1 DSFESWFCH
10 SWLVSVWTL
19 IGRIDTRIPRV
30 VRQTPTAVTSLH
42 RNKSAPLGVSS
53 TMRRLRVANS
63 ATDWRS
69 ATLVGCNSVVTVM
82 SRSSELSALAS
93 QARRLREF
101 TTRYNSMLPSIL
113 FVRRVLLTAVPSLAL
128 LAVACS
134 DNDGPDQGAGGA
146 SAAAGSAG
154 RSGSNGNSGSAGKA
168 GGTGSSGDAGSAGS
182 NAEAGAAGALETGDV
197 VPPAVLAATPLD
209 GTTQVGVGSTIRIT
223 FSEAMNASTL
233 TTENF
238 RVTLSNVAVP
248 GHISYFQQTATFTP
262 DAPLALNSSYHAEV
276 SIAVTDVAG
285 NALVHAYAWNFTTST
300 VAALGP
306 VPVQLGMA
314 ENYAILAKAA
324 IANVPTSA
332 ITGNLG
338 LSPAA
343 ASYVTGFSL
352 AKAGTHWKSPQVVG
366 GVFAADNDAPTPS
379 NLTTAVANM
388 LTAYTDAAGRPSANF
403 MNLGAG
409 VVDGLTLVP
418 GLYNWQSSLNIPN
431 DVTLAGAANDVW
443 IFQISGDL
451 KLSAAKAMVLSGGA
465 RAKNVFWQVAGAVD
479 FGTTSHSEGIVL
491 CKTAITLGTGASIN
505 GRLLAQTA
513 VNVAGSTVTEP
524 TL

>member
-146 SAAAGSAG
+146 GAAG

-168 GGTGSSGDAGSAGS
+168 GGTGSSGDAGSSGSAASSGDAGSAGS
-182 NAEAGAAGALETGDV
+182 NAEAG
-197 VPPAVLAATPLD
+197 
-209 GTTQVGVGSTIRIT
+209 
-223 FSEAMNASTL
+223 
-233 TTENF
+233 
-238 RVTLSNVAVP
+238 
-248 GHISYFQQTATFTP
+248 
-262 DAPLALNSSYHAEV
+262 
-276 SIAVTDVAG
+276 
-285 NALVHAYAWNFTTST
+285 
-300 VAALGP
+300 
-306 VPVQLGMA
+306 
-314 ENYAILAKAA
+314 
-324 IANVPTSA
+324 
-332 ITGNLG
+332 
-338 LSPAA
+338 
-343 ASYVTGFSL
+343 
-352 AKAGTHWKSPQVVG
+352 
-366 GVFAADNDAPTPS
+366 
-379 NLTTAVANM
+379 
-388 LTAYTDAAGRPSANF
+388 
-403 MNLGAG
+403 
-409 VVDGLTLVP
+409 
-418 GLYNWQSSLNIPN
+418 
-431 DVTLAGAANDVW
+431 
-443 IFQISGDL
+443 
-451 KLSAAKAMVLSGGA
+451 
-465 RAKNVFWQVAGAVD
+465 
-479 FGTTSHSEGIVL
+479 
-491 CKTAITLGTGASIN
+491 
-505 GRLLAQTA
+505 
-513 VNVAGSTVTEP
+513 
-524 TL
+524 